1 MPEVQELSLP
11 FSSPSKRLENFNG
24 CLSKLRLVIEGTMC
38 ADHSADQSTC
48 GSMAPE
54 LHFQFPALSERNENR
69 EKIQYLKISAA
80 TTLPL

>member
-11 FSSPSKRLENFNG
+11 FSSPSKHLENLNG

-48 GSMAPE
+48 GSTASE
-54 LHFQFPALSERNENR
+54 LHFQFPALSKRNENR